1 MNIIYFIGVIIA
13 LIGIIAL
20 RKTYKI
26 KLVKRS
32 NKDIVKPNSSNENS
46 IEKIEHNT
54 DSNETT
60 SADIFDIKIKTKPKK
75 SKKTQQAKIEEKETS
90 IITEEINRNIAPKNS
105 FLHEADDFGT
115 MEKGVVLDGKIYTY
129 ENQIVDE
136 FEIQPATEKSEKNN
150 STE

>member
-1 MNIIYFIGVIIA
+1 MNIKYFIGIIIA
-13 LIGIIAL
+13 LIGILAL
-20 RKTYKI
+20 HKTYKI

-32 NKDIVKPNSSNENS
+32 NKDVVKPNSRNDNS
-46 IEKIEHNT
+46 IEKIEHKT

-75 SKKTQQAKIEEKETS
+75 LKKPQQVKIEEKETS

-115 MEKGVVLDGKIYTY
+115 MEKGVVLENNTY
-129 ENQIVDE
+129 VYDKDDKYDE
-136 FEIQPATEKSEKNN
+136 FTIN
-150 STE
+150 

>member
-1 MNIIYFIGVIIA
+1 MSIAYFIGIIIV
-13 LIGIIAL
+13 LIGVVAL
-20 RKTYKI
+20 HKTYKI
-26 KLVKRS
+26 KLIKRS
-32 NKDIVKPNSSNENS
+32 NKDIVKPNSSNENENS
-46 IEKIEHNT
+46 IEKIGHKT

-115 MEKGVVLDGKIYTY
+115 MEKGVVLENTTY
-129 ENQIVDE
+129 VYDKDDKYDE
-136 FEIQPATEKSEKNN
+136 FTIN
-150 STE
+150 